1 MIHAHVSE
9 QKFMF
14 QIGIILPMVL
24 TNAFHSTNLFLV
36 FIITLSPAV
45 NIALF
50 SAYKTHPNCISSN
63 YIIFSLF
70 IRFLSTHSLDKN
82 LLVPCLLFYFSQLVD
97 TNCMHSITMTRL
109 YFLHVPTI
117 FNHFWNSVVQ
127 IKV

>member
-36 FIITLSPAV
+36 FITTLFPVV

-50 SAYKTHPNCISSN
+50 SAYKTHKLHFLKLH
-63 YIIFSLF
+63 YI
-70 IRFLSTHSLDKN
+70 
-82 LLVPCLLFYFSQLVD
+82 
-97 TNCMHSITMTRL
+97 
-109 YFLHVPTI
+109 
-117 FNHFWNSVVQ
+117 
-127 IKV
+127 